1 MEMSR
6 IEGSELFDQIKQ
18 LQRDKDDEQYHKD
31 MEDSG

>member
-18 LQRDKDDEQYHKD
+18 LQRDDEQYHKD